1 MNFLDHK
8 KQVKITICDIIKIKE
23 TMTNHKTFKSST
35 YFLAIEKNQHKRKNF
50 FSKK

>member
-8 KQVKITICDIIKIKE
+8 KQVKIKICDIIKIKE
-23 TMTNHKTFKSST
+23 TMTNHKTFKIST
-35 YFLAIEKNQHKRKNF
+35 YFLAIAKNQHKRKNF